1 MLNKYQLCDFFLS
14 FFLTW
19 LQTVAHW
26 WRCNAWLLQ
35 WRRFPQDRQPDS
47 VSPTLETPNRRSSNI
62 DVFLYNNSR
71 TAAKRAKTTHE
82 IFFFRSRSTFSFMI
96 KKKKKIIE
104 PYCSDW
110 FLSGWQ
116 KMLLF
121 FGWKCYVCET
131 WAFPM
136 AVEWSQSQLWS
147 RLRLKTSH
155 KFCNCVKTLSE

>member
-96 KKKKKIIE
+96 KKKKNYWAVLQWLVFVRLAE
-104 PYCSDW
+104 NVA
-110 FLSGWQ
+110 FLWLE
-116 KMLLF
+116 M
-121 FGWKCYVCET
+121 
-131 WAFPM
+131 
-136 AVEWSQSQLWS
+136 
-147 RLRLKTSH
+147 LRLWDLGLPDGRR
-155 KFCNCVKTLSE
+155 VKSKSTLVKVKVEDVSQVLQLR